1 MIPLLKQLHI
11 HKSITLCNYQV
22 SIFDWPPSMLQC
34 TLYLEEA
41 PQKLPKCYNF
51 KLYFVL
57 FGLVFFCLFFS
68 SLGLFVVGVFFLAN
82 LSPVCTVIALFPY
95 LLFWNK
101 EKQHMAP
108 ELRTRPSFNLQ

>member
-68 SLGLFVVGVFFLAN
+68 SLGLFVVGFFFSKFESSLYGHCVVS
-82 LSPVCTVIALFPY
+82 LFTVL
-95 LLFWNK
+95 
-101 EKQHMAP
+101 E
-108 ELRTRPSFNLQ
+108 